1 MHIKL
6 KEYLLLLK
14 EKCEQGNQTP
24 SDFSKLI
31 NLIRDLKYDIDDA
44 ETTSLLDIV
53 YHVLL
58 EDVELIIEND
68 TWCEQNGDYFAGNM
82 VPKDNDISRKFTRK
96 YSDIFRSKTFHLSII
111 TAELRDIIDN
121 YEALKSDF
129 YLRNPEVV
137 LRDDVRVKDYDLFVD
152 KGTKI
157 ANNLKTILK

>member
-1 MHIKL
+1 M
-6 KEYLLLLK
+6 
-14 EKCEQGNQTP
+14 
-24 SDFSKLI
+24 
-31 NLIRDLKYDIDDA
+31 
-44 ETTSLLDIV
+44 
-53 YHVLL
+53 L

-96 YSDIFRSKTFHLSII
+96 YSDIFRSKNFHLSII